1 MTNTEICGYDGGDCC
16 LDPVLTDYC
25 QECICHYPITSNVTT
40 DIVFT
45 TPVIAETTTT
55 MASVTLTCEEVMGT
69 SGWIGDG
76 MCDDTNNNVPCS
88 FDGGDCCLEVVITD
102 YCIDCLCL
110 TDSSSTE
117 SSGVTTGTSE
127 APPTGNS
134 N

>member
-1 MTNTEICGYDGGDCC
+1 
-16 LDPVLTDYC
+16 
-25 QECICHYPITSNVTT
+25 
-40 DIVFT
+40 
-45 TPVIAETTTT
+45 
-55 MASVTLTCEEVMGT
+55 MASVTLTCEDVMGT

-76 MCDDTNNNVPCS
+76 MCDDTNNNVPCL

-102 YCIDCLCL
+102 YCTDCLCL
-110 TDSSSTE
+110 TE

>member
-25 QECICHYPITSNVTT
+25 QECICHYPITSNVTI

-55 MASVTLTCEEVMGT
+55 MASVTLTCEDVMGT

-76 MCDDTNNNVPCS
+76 MCDDTNNNVPCL

-102 YCIDCLCL
+102 YCTDCLCL
-110 TDSSSTE
+110 TE